1 MSTHDLTQ
9 GSVGRTLMKF
19 TVPFLLANLLQ
30 TFYSIVDLIV
40 VGQFADAAAISS
52 VSVGGI
58 VVATLTSFI
67 IGLTTGGTVLIG
79 QFCGSKQEKNVQES
93 VQTLFTLTPLIAI
106 ALSVIFMF
114 LVDPLLK
121 LLNTPPEAYEGARHY
136 MQICIIGLVFTSGYN
151 AISAA
156 LRAMGDSKNPLLFV
170 LIACVFNI
178 LGDLVLVAGFNMG
191 AEGAA
196 IATMLGQALS
206 MILGIVFLKR
216 KNFIFDFKPSSFGI
230 KKEKAAQ
237 LLKLGIPI
245 SLQEVLVMSSFVV
258 IEGFINN
265 LGYIA
270 TAAAGVAD
278 KLFTVAVIPSSSF
291 SASIAAMAAQNMGA
305 GRQDRMRK
313 CLVIGSAWSFAVGV
327 VLFLLVWFAPQVPLA
342 LFTQDKA
349 VVASASNYLISY
361 KYEYLLCSVAFCMH
375 GFINGSGHT
384 KFTLWNNIISTFVV
398 RLPLVWLFSRAAGA
412 TLMHIGI
419 AFPIASA
426 VQLIGA
432 AVYIASGRWRRG
444 TISEN
449 AIGVIES

>member
-9 GSVGRTLMKF
+9 GSVGKTLMKF
-19 TVPFLLANLLQ
+19 TLPFLLANLLQ

-40 VGQFADAAAISS
+40 VGQFADAAAISA
-52 VSVGGI
+52 VSVGSI

-79 QFCGSKQEKNVQES
+79 QFYGSRQDGNVRETI
-93 VQTLFTLTPLIAI
+93 QTLFTLTPLIAI
-106 ALSVIFMF
+106 ILSIIFLL
-114 LVDPLLK
+114 LVDPLLT
-121 LLNTPPEAYEGARHY
+121 LLNTPSESYVGAAHY

-178 LGDLVLVAGFNMG
+178 FGDLLLVAGFNMG

-206 MILGIVFLKR
+206 MILGMIYLKR
-216 KNFIFDFKPSSFGI
+216 KNFIFDFRLSSFGI
-230 KKEKAAQ
+230 KKDKAIQ

-313 CLVIGSAWSFAVGV
+313 CLMIGSVCSFAVGV
-327 VLFLLVWFAPQVPLA
+327 ALFLLVWIAPQIPLA
-342 LFTQDKA
+342 LFTQDKD
-349 VVASASNYLISY
+349 VVASAANYLVSY
-361 KYEYLLCSVAFCMH
+361 KYEYLVCSIVFCMH

-384 KFTLWNNIISTFVV
+384 RFTLWNNIISTFVV
-398 RLPLVWLFSRAAGA
+398 RLPLVWLFSRVAGA
-412 TLMHIGI
+412 TLLDIGI

-426 VQLIGA
+426 AQLLGA
-432 AVYIASGRWRRG
+432 SIYVFSGKWRKG
-444 TISEN
+444 TLTESVAEN
-449 AIGVIES
+449 